1 MAFGCTVF
9 LVFEGK
15 REKER
20 VQQSRLTPSGTFSVV
35 PACTLVLKRQ
45 AVAWWLGIQ
54 DKWGLKMGV
63 GVGVDDLSTLDL
75 SVVDEWP
82 IAPQGL
88 SRCVLRPQ
96 KVSRCVLKP
105 QLSFRRCV
113 LKPQQTD
120 ASASSHHTH
129 PRWNF
134 TCMRRP
140 VCISLSKFMPS
151 T

>member
-88 SRCVLRPQ
+88 CEAPKSLQMCAQ
-96 KVSRCVLKP
+96 
-105 QLSFRRCV
+105 
-113 LKPQQTD
+113 
-120 ASASSHHTH
+120 ASAIVQEMCTQASANRRICKFTPHT
-129 PRWNF
+129 PK
-134 TCMRRP
+134 MELY
-140 VCISLSKFMPS
+140 VYA
-151 T
+151 